1 MSNNIVQLNQGN
13 FKEEV
18 IDSNIPVIVD
28 FWAAWCGPCK
38 MIAPIIEQLSVEY
51 SQKVKFAKLN
61 VDENPNLSDQYGIN
75 SIPSIFMF
83 KNGEKVDALVG
94 ARPKQAFDD
103 MIKRNI

>member
-1 MSNNIVQLNQGN
+1 MSNNIVQLNQIN

-18 IDSNIPVIVD
+18 IDSNIPVVVD
-28 FWAAWCGPCK
+28 FWAAWCGPCR

-61 VDENPNLSDQYGIN
+61 VDENSEISSQYDIN
-75 SIPSIFMF
+75 SIPSVFMF
-83 KNGEKVDALVG
+83 KNGKKVDGLVG
-94 ARPKQAFDD
+94 ARPKQAFDE